1 MSPQAPKSMGYQP
14 SQPNYFQSVQVGQAP
29 QHTGS
34 SLSGP
39 SGASAAPAATGMSA
53 FNKPAATPSAKPA
66 ASGDPFANLWGAA
79 GGNVKKSNTPASGPK
94 LGELA
99 KEKTSA
105 SLWGAPAASTP
116 KPAQPAA
123 GSSAGGNGLD
133 DLLG

>member
-1 MSPQAPKSMGYQP
+1 MSPQAPKPMGYQP

-79 GGNVKKSNTPASGPK
+79 GGNVKKSNTPRVGTQVGRAGQGEDQRIP
-94 LGELA
+94 LG
-99 KEKTSA
+99 
-105 SLWGAPAASTP
+105 
-116 KPAQPAA
+116 
-123 GSSAGGNGLD
+123 SAGGKHPQASTAGCRLQC
-133 DLLG
+133 GWQRA